1 MKWIRRKPV
10 VLVVVALAVI
20 LSVISTAQ
28 GQGGQFGGIMTYDP
42 ANKWVLF
49 TDHTGTWHAPM
60 AFHNAAAP
68 NTSITEITVNT
79 DDQFAIETFHLDQLA
94 AVMTLDTNGGAA
106 LVGSNGG
113 GIGADG
119 PTGDTCIPASLTTS
133 CTPVS
138 LHVAAN
144 GILTKYRGQALDGN
158 GVSTILFHAD
168 STLTGA
174 FGPYTVFTTNASG
187 YASGGMYRLS
197 GYMTALNTEQGST
210 MQFVL
215 GYADETGT
223 QVQTT
228 PTVPF
233 AFTGG
238 ILPFTFVFY
247 AQPATPI
254 TITAVTTTGQN
265 YSVHLRL
272 EAL

>member
-20 LSVISTAQ
+20 FGVISTAE

-68 NTSITEITVNT
+68 STSITEMTVNT
-79 DDQFAIETFHLDQLA
+79 DDQFEIQTYHEDKIA
-94 AVMTLDTNGGAA
+94 AVLDLDTNGGAA
-106 LVGSNGG
+106 LVGATGG

-119 PTGDTCIPASLTTS
+119 ITGDTCIPASLS
-133 CTPVS
+133 LGCAPVA
-138 LHVAAN
+138 LRIAAN
-144 GILTKYRGQALDGN
+144 GIVTQYRGQALDGN
-158 GVSTILFHAD
+158 GMSTILFHAD

-174 FGPYTVFTTNASG
+174 FGPYTIFTTNASG
-187 YASGGMYRLS
+187 YAAGGMYRLS
-197 GYMTALNTEQGST
+197 GYLTALNTEQGST

-215 GYADETGT
+215 GYTDETGQQIQST
-223 QVQTT
+223 Q
-228 PTVPF
+228 TVPF
-233 AFTGG
+233 DVIGRN
-238 ILPFTFVFY
+238 LSFTFVLY
-247 AQPATPI
+247 AQPTTPI
-254 TITAVTTTGQN
+254 SMTAVTTTGQQ
-265 YSVHLRL
+265 YTVHLRL